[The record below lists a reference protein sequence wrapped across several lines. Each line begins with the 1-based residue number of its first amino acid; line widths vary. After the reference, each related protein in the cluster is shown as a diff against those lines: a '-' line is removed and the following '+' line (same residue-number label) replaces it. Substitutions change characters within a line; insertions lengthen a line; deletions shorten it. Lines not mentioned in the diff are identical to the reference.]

1 MELIWNEINAVRLAA
16 MGSEQTELEGTLP
29 PPQGRSVAE
38 ILDYSAEVGVD
49 SCRAEDGKLS
59 IGGRITA
66 RLIAVDEAGDRYA
79 FTSESS
85 FSHTVADGAIEA
97 GMSAS
102 VSARLAELSVRR
114 ATDGRI
120 LLSAAVD
127 MDYSVTTTSPLRV
140 LSGVAGVSDM
150 EIKTETL
157 EHTRKVELGSSMLH
171 LSEELSES
179 GAETVLS
186 HGVVLSVRDTAFENG
201 GVTVG
206 GIAEIS
212 IIAKSSES
220 EPVQITRSIPF
231 RENVATDGSADE
243 VFASAELRSSSV
255 RALGTEF
262 SLISVDADIE
272 LRVFA
277 LRRGRLTLPL
287 DAFSP
292 SINFSCI
299 KRDIELISCLGGA
312 DSAHT
317 VRENLTVP
325 EGLSD
330 IFSAVSAQAL
340 PILTS
345 KSVHGGEARF
355 EGILMTRL
363 IYRAASGRLYAFNED
378 VPFSVRTGAP
388 SDASGADIRLG
399 CTASVTGGSARSA
412 QITYNIAVCAEFFGT
427 SRIDTAVGL
436 AEKSA
441 DEAGEGIPSGLIVHT
456 AAEGDSVFDIA
467 KQFRIPSARILELNP
482 QLKDGLRGGDK
493 VLLIV

>member
-16 MGSEQTELEGTLP
+16 RGTEQTELEGTLP
-29 PPQGRSVAE
+29 PPQGRSVGE
-38 ILDYSAEVGVD
+38 ILDYTAEVGVD

-66 RLIAVDEAGDRYA
+66 KLIAADDAGERYA
-79 FTSESS
+79 FSSESS
-85 FSHTVADGAIEA
+85 FSHAVADGAIES
-97 GMSAS
+97 GMGAA
-102 VSARLAELSVRR
+102 VAARLAELSVRR

-120 LLSAAVD
+120 LLFAAVD
-127 MDYSVTTTSPLRV
+127 LDYSVTTTAPLRV
-140 LSGVAGVSDM
+140 LSGVSGVSDM

-157 EHTRKVELGSSMLH
+157 EHSRRVELGSSMLH

-179 GAETVLS
+179 GAEAVLW
-186 HGVVLSVRDTAFENG
+186 HNIVLTVRDTAFENG

-206 GIAEIS
+206 GIAEIG
-212 IIAKSSES
+212 ILAKSSEG

-231 RENVATDGSADE
+231 RENIATDGSADE
-243 VFASAELRSSSV
+243 VFAVAELRSSEV

-292 SINFSCI
+292 SINFSCV
-299 KRDIELISCLGGA
+299 RRRIELISCLGGA

-330 IFSAVSAQAL
+330 IFSTVSVQAL

-345 KSVHGGEARF
+345 KSVRGGEACV
-355 EGILMTRL
+355 EGILATRM
-363 IYRAASGRLYAFNED
+363 IYRAANGRLHTFTED

-388 SDASGADIRLG
+388 SDAKDADIRLG
-399 CTASVTGGSARSA
+399 CMAAVTGGSARSA
-412 QITYNIAVCAEFFGT
+412 QVSYNIAVNAEFFGM
-427 SRIDTAVGL
+427 SEASAVVGL
-436 AEKSA
+436 AEKGA
-441 DEAGEGIPSGLIVHT
+441 DESPESGLVGLILHTAGEGDG
-456 AAEGDSVFDIA
+456 VFDIA
-467 KQFRIPSARILELNP
+467 KRFRVPSSHILELNP
-482 QLKDGLRGGDK
+482 NLEGGLRSGDK

>member
-1 MELIWNEINAVRLAA
+1 MELIWNEINAVRLASR
-16 MGSEQTELEGTLP
+16 GTEQTELEGTLP

-38 ILDYSAEVGVD
+38 ILDYTAEVGVD
-49 SCRAEDGKLS
+49 SCRTEDGRLTAT
-59 IGGRITA
+59 GRITA
-66 RLIAVDEAGDRYA
+66 KLIASDESGERYA
-79 FTSESS
+79 FTSGST
-85 FSHTVADGAIEA
+85 FSHTVSDPAIEA
-97 GMSAS
+97 GMSAQ
-102 VSARLAELSVRR
+102 VLPRLAQLSVRR

-120 LLSAAVD
+120 MLSAAVD
-127 MDYSVTTTSPLRV
+127 MDYSVTTTAPLRV

-157 EHTRKVELGSSMLH
+157 EHSRRVELGSSMLH

-179 GAETVLS
+179 GAESVLS
-186 HGVVLSVRDTAFENG
+186 HSIALSVRDTAFENG

-206 GIAEIS
+206 GIAEIA
-212 IIAKSSES
+212 IIAKSAEG
-220 EPVQITRSIPF
+220 EPVQITRSLPF

-243 VFASAELRSSSV
+243 VFAVAELRSSDA

-299 KRDIELISCLGGA
+299 KSKTELISCLGGA

-317 VRENLTVP
+317 LRENLSVP

-330 IFSAVSAQAL
+330 IFSTVSVHAL

-345 KSVHGGEARF
+345 KSLRGGEASI
-355 EGILMTRL
+355 EGLLMTRL

-378 VPFSVRTGAP
+378 VPFSLRTGAP
-388 SDASGADIRLG
+388 EGATDADIRLG
-399 CTASVTGGSARSA
+399 CTATVTGGSARSA
-412 QITYNIAVCAEFFGT
+412 QITYNIGVSAEFF
-427 SRIDTAVGL
+427 RTAEAETVVGL
-436 AEKSA
+436 AENAADSSIEALPTGLIIHTA
-441 DEAGEGIPSGLIVHT
+441 DE
-456 AAEGDSVFDIA
+456 GDGVFDIA
-467 KQFRIPSARILELNP
+467 RRFRIPSSRILELNP